1 MPGMVSVEVMRAGNP
16 GPRPVLVELHQL
28 LSQKTLFLAF
38 VFI

>member
-1 MPGMVSVEVMRAGNP
+1 MPGMVSVEVMRAGN
-16 GPRPVLVELHQL
+16 PVLVELHQL

>member
-1 MPGMVSVEVMRAGNP
+1 MVSVELLAI
-16 GPRPVLVELHQL
+16 LVNRYVSVPLCLQL